1 MQHSARRDD
10 TAAQPSRM
18 QSAVFLPIGDEGRA
32 ELVERRIAEAITGGL
47 IPAGERLPSE
57 SALARSLRVAP
68 VTVREA
74 LVALRDR
81 GLIVT
86 RRGRNGGSFVADSAD
101 PAQFTA
107 KRLGAMSRVAL
118 RDLGA
123 HYSAITRACVGLAA
137 ARADASEVARI
148 RQRLANADAADEKA
162 WRRAADEAQTE
173 IAALSQSARLTR
185 EQMRLQAE
193 FSPFLGLIGQDA
205 SAREQQRRAVLAV
218 LDALERGDADAAAS
232 AVDAFV
238 RDSVALLIDHQMR
251 LHRA

>member
-1 MQHSARRDD
+1 MQQPDGRAPDG
-10 TAAQPSRM
+10 AQPSRM
-18 QSAVFLPIGDEGRA
+18 QSTVFLPIGDEGRA

-57 SALARSLRVAP
+57 SSLARSLRVAP

-86 RRGRNGGSFVADSAD
+86 RRGRNGGSFVTDSAD
-101 PAQFTA
+101 PALFAA
-107 KRLGAMSRVAL
+107 KRLASMSRVAL

-123 HYSAITRACVGLAA
+123 HYAAITRACVSLAA
-137 ARADASEVARI
+137 VRADASELAHI
-148 RQRLANADAADEKA
+148 RQRLANSDAPDHTA

-185 EQMRLQAE
+185 EQMKLQAE
-193 FSPFLGLIGQDA
+193 FSPLLGLLAVDPDG
-205 SAREQQRRAVLAV
+205 REQQRQTTYAV
-218 LDALERGDADAAAS
+218 LDALDAGDAEAAAS
-232 AVDAFV
+232 AVD
-238 RDSVALLIDHQMR
+238 RSVQREVASLVDYQAA
-251 LHRA
+251 HRRT